1 MPEAAPRVGNRRHSS
16 LSNDER
22 ILDAAL
28 AELIDHGPDG
38 FTLRDVAKRVG
49 LSHTAVYS
57 RYDDRDELL
66 ADLWDRRS
74 AADLAR
80 LVATVGD
87 ATTRPGCL
95 GGEGHVVAEPRVR
108 AALELCVA
116 AHRCAD
122 LGDVVPA
129 AVMSMCTD
137 AGLIRHGGV
146 VDTVGMGFLVLQVGT
161 SLTGPLRP
169 AVYREATGVAA
180 ALDAGSQEWRGP
192 APRPVIAS
200 FAVPGHDSPLRDRL
214 VAAAAMVISRS
225 GIERATVKRIAR
237 VAGCSASAL
246 YTVFESREALLAD
259 LASRHA
265 IDGDAPMRGLGAVGA
280 SEVPAA
286 LIAGW
291 SHPRSGVRRRTLI
304 EMYATTPHHDTMRAT
319 MIAAIEAIAEEQ
331 VESLGGPT
339 NPWLRTV
346 LSVGETLTAGV
357 AVLADVLAPGGVDL
371 SVCDWRP
378 FMASLHRGY
387 RIQAC

>member
-1 MPEAAPRVGNRRHSS
+1 MPEVAQRVSARRGSS

-28 AELIDHGPDG
+28 VELIERGADG

-57 RYDDRDELL
+57 RYDNRDELL
-66 ADLWDRRS
+66 ADLWQRRS
-74 AADLAR
+74 AADASR
-80 LVATVGD
+80 LVATVGN
-87 ATTRPGCL
+87 AAARPGCL
-95 GGEGHVVAEPRVR
+95 GAEGHVVAEPRVR
-108 AALELCVA
+108 AALELCIA

-129 AVMSMCTD
+129 AVSSMCAD
-137 AGLIRHGGV
+137 AGLIRDGAV

-161 SLTGPLRP
+161 SLRGPLRP
-169 AVYREATGVAA
+169 ATYREATSVPA
-180 ALDAGSQEWRGP
+180 ALDVGAQEWRGP

-200 FAVPGHDSPLRDRL
+200 FGVPGPDSSLRDRL
-214 VAAAAMVISRS
+214 VAAAAVVIARS
-225 GIERATVKRIAR
+225 GVERATVKRIAR

-246 YTVFESREALLAD
+246 YSVFESREALMAD
-259 LASRHA
+259 LLWRHA
-265 IDGDAPMRGLGAVGA
+265 VDGDAPTRGHEAVGA
-280 SEVPAA
+280 SEAPAA

-304 EMYATTPHHDTMRAT
+304 EMYATAAHDETMRAT
-319 MIAAIEAIAEEQ
+319 MTAAIEAITEAQIEA
-331 VESLGGPT
+331 LGRLPH
-339 NPWLRTV
+339 PLLRTT
-346 LSVGETLTAGV
+346 LSVGETLTVGV

-371 SVCDWRP
+371 SVCDWRR

-387 RIQAC
+387 RKQAC